1 MLKILLAS
9 LLFIASQVQA
19 EMTLKHGFYLSS
31 SVGSLKADISGKHQ
45 DFSGGLTENPTNKNA
60 TVHDGKI
67 SNARS
72 FGYNLRYVPKV
83 GFGYEVGL
91 YFTKIKMPTQDAALM
106 NDDNGGYIQIPKFE
120 EGNPYPVGLKDAVVD
135 SPSSYMSTTDLY
147 LGGLYNFKVIDK
159 VMPDTIFDKIM
170 PYVGL
175 GYAKVKGDWYKSH
188 YDKSIPNDP
197 AYGTKGKTSIDGHYL
212 SAKAGINFNE
222 NYNVE
227 IEHAKHKFHADAFR
241 SFNINGSDAE
251 FSRTSINF
259 IYTF

>member
-31 SVGSLKADISGKHQ
+31 SVGSLKADISGKHN
-45 DFSGGLTENPTNKNA
+45 DYSTGINPISKNA

-72 FGYNLRYVPKV
+72 FGYNLRYAPKV

-91 YFTKIKMPTQDAALM
+91 YFTKIKMPTQNAALM
-106 NDDNGGYIQIPKFE
+106 TDDGGYIQTYEFE
-120 EGNPYPVGLKDAVVD
+120 KGNPVPIGLKDAVID

-175 GYAKVKGDWYKSH
+175 GYAKVKGDWYKS
-188 YDKSIPNDP
+188 YFSGSANDP

>member
-31 SVGSLKADISGKHQ
+31 SVGSLKADISGKH
-45 DFSGGLTENPTNKNA
+45 DDYSTGKAIKNA

-72 FGYNLRYVPKV
+72 FGYNLRYAPKV

-106 NDDNGGYIQIPKFE
+106 NDDNGGYIQIPE
-120 EGNPYPVGLKDAVVD
+120 YEGDQLIGLKDAVVD

-241 SFNINGSDAE
+241 SFDINGSDAE